1 MEKLSIEEKAKAYD
15 ELLVKAKELKES
27 NPKDILAWLEEQT
40 EQDWNDSPQKQF
52 PTKVIIGADRETG
65 TLNDYWVLQDLT
77 DNIKKE
83 YIRLDKVYDLLK
95 HLKD

>member
-15 ELLVKAKELKES
+15 ELLVKAKELKEATPE
-27 NPKDILAWLEEQT
+27 NILAWLEKQT
-40 EQDWNDSPQKQF
+40 EQDWNDNPQKQF
-52 PTKVIIGADRETG
+52 PTKIIISRDIDSGVI
-65 TLNDYWVLQDLT
+65 NDYWVLQDLT